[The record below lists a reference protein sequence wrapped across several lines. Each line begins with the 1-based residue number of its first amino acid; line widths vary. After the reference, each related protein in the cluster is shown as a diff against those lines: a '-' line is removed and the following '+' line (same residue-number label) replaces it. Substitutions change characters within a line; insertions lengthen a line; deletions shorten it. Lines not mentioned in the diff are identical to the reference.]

1 AELQKAPEAVRRWL
15 TGAGFG
21 LTAHRSDVPAGHY
34 AARDEIGR
42 LELMQRLTLTM
53 KDYDLP
59 KGRVAN
65 WSAFVITEFVE
76 AMATA
81 RPMRD
86 ETLLVAEKSAAQ
98 IPTAFTRTRGKE
110 AKAALAAVPRRWSP
124 MPPLIPFGM
133 RALARRQGFVMLSLG
148 TVFVYCAVLL
158 YIGR

>member
-1 AELQKAPEAVRRWL
+1 MSLNYDFDIVPKQAASTDGGSVTMILTEARFRDAETLAELQKAPEAVRRWL

-21 LTAHRSDVPAGHY
+21 LMAHRSDVPAGHY

-76 AMATA
+76 AMAAA

-86 ETLLVAEKSAAQ
+86 ETLLVA
-98 IPTAFTRTRGKE
+98 
-110 AKAALAAVPRRWSP
+110 
-124 MPPLIPFGM
+124 
-133 RALARRQGFVMLSLG
+133 
-148 TVFVYCAVLL
+148 
-158 YIGR
+158 